1 MLAGVLV
8 NTVRK
13 LLTEL
18 AVQRLLWPEGRFFHA
33 ASATGPATPRTPP
46 AQRLASD
53 FLPRSAGGP
62 KADRDRDALHALLT
76 EVVPHALREAVA
88 SNSRLKSIQMPE
100 VIGLKDHTDACTLVF
115 EMLQVPELVQALLLM
130 VMQHT
135 LGEMFAG
142 EGVGH
147 LFDEAL
153 WRLFRRPVQR
163 H

>member
-1 MLAGVLV
+1 M
-8 NTVRK
+8 
-13 LLTEL
+13 
-18 AVQRLLWPEGRFFHA
+18 QRLLWPHGRFFHA
-33 ASATGPATPRTPP
+33 AASATGAATPRTPP

-53 FLPRSAGGP
+53 FIARGAGGA
-62 KADRDRDALHALLT
+62 KAGRDRDALHALLT
-76 EVVPHALREAVA
+76 EVLPHALREAVA

-115 EMLQVPELVQALLLM
+115 ELLQVPELVHGVVLM
-130 VMQHT
+130 VLQHT
-135 LGEMFAG
+135 LGEMFAE

-163 H
+163 P